1 MKPEGIFQFGKFR
14 VDALARTLRRED
26 EIVALNRR
34 AFDVLLYL
42 VQNPGKVLT
51 RKELLNN
58 VWADT
63 FVDEN
68 SLAQSISALRR
79 ALEEKPGDNNYIV
92 TLPGRGYQFIIPVQ
106 VLAPANFSLVKD
118 SATLAGHSP
127 TALIVQQ
134 HTIRTSVITEE
145 KASSAAE
152 AVPESPVADVPKLW
166 KMAVAVLSA
175 SLLIAGSLY
184 YRSHQGKRLTEK
196 DTVVLADF
204 ANTTGDAIFDD
215 TLKTALNISL
225 RQSPFLNVLPDGQVT
240 KTLKL
245 MMRPA
250 EAKITPDLA
259 RELCQRAGSKAYIAG
274 WIGSLGSEYVLG
286 LKAINCQSGDTLAEE
301 QVTAASKEQ
310 VLDALG
316 KAASNLRGE
325 LGESLATL
333 QKFDVPFYQATT
345 SSLEALQAFNFG
357 LKATNEKGSAAAI
370 PHFQRAIELDP
381 DFAMAYW
388 AIGLDYFGLDEFG
401 RARESLTKAF
411 QLREHVSEAEKM
423 EIAAAYYLD
432 VTGEL
437 EKAARTYEEEIEI
450 YPRRSIAYLHLALA
464 YGMLGEY
471 ENAAESTRQGVR
483 LMQDRSRIANDNLVN
498 DIVGLQR
505 FDEARQIIRDA
516 QARNMDDYQLHEVLY
531 ALGFFGADSAV
542 MTEQQQWFAARPQY
556 ENFGLALASDTEA
569 YRGHLDK
576 ARELTKRALDSATRV
591 EGKESGAIWQA
602 IAAQWEAAS
611 GNPAEARNS
620 AAETLRLAPANQ
632 GVESEAALAFA
643 MAGDTAR
650 TESLALDL
658 EKRFP
663 LDTQMQ
669 LLWLPTIRAQLAL
682 DRKNPAAALNSLQA
696 ASPIE
701 LGNIQFVNNISCLYH
716 VYVRGEAYLAGG
728 EGNAAAG
735 EFQKIL
741 DHSGIVWNCWTG
753 ALAHL
758 GVARAKA
765 LRSRT
770 SQGEDADAAR
780 VEALAAYKDFLTLW
794 KDADPGIPI
803 LKQAKTEYE
812 KLRGAQEV
820 VRR

>member
-1 MKPEGIFQFGKFR
+1 MKPEGIFQFGKFQL
-14 VDALARTLRRED
+14 DPSARTLRRAD
-26 EIVALNRR
+26 EIVTLNRR

-51 RKELLNN
+51 RKELLTN

-79 ALEEKPGDNNYIV
+79 ALEEKPSDNNYIT
-92 TLPGRGYQFIIPVQ
+92 TLPGRGYQFIVPVQ
-106 VLAPANFSLVKD
+106 VLAPASVALVKD
-118 SATLAGHSP
+118 AATLPSHGPSG
-127 TALIVQQ
+127 LIVQQ

-145 KASSAAE
+145 RASSGKVAGTE
-152 AVPESPVADVPKLW
+152 FPVAGVPKLW
-166 KMAVAVLSA
+166 KIMVAVLSVA
-175 SLLIAGSLY
+175 LLTAGGFY
-184 YRSHQGKRLTEK
+184 YRAYQSKRLTEK
-196 DTVVLADF
+196 DTVVLTDF

-225 RQSPFLNVLPDGQVT
+225 RQSPFLNVLPDGQVS

-245 MMRPA
+245 MTRPPD
-250 EAKITPDLA
+250 AKITPELA
-259 RELCQRAGSKAYIAG
+259 RELCKRAGSKAYVAG
-274 WIGSLGSEYVLG
+274 SIGSLGSEYVLG
-286 LKAINCQSGDTLAEE
+286 LKAVNCQSGDTLAEE

-316 KAASNLRGE
+316 KAASKLRGE

-357 LKATNEKGSAAAI
+357 VRATNEKGSAAAV

-388 AIGLDYFGLDEFG
+388 AIGLDYFGLNEFA
-401 RARESLTKAF
+401 RARGNLSKAF
-411 QLREHVSEAEKM
+411 QLREHVSESEKM

-432 VTGEL
+432 VTGEV

-464 YGMLGEY
+464 NGMQGKY
-471 ENAAESTRQGVR
+471 EKAADCTRQGVR
-483 LMQDRSRIANDNLVN
+483 LMPDPSRIANDNLVN
-498 DIVGLQR
+498 DVMGLQR
-505 FDEARQIIRDA
+505 FDEARQIIREA
-516 QARNMDDYQLHEVLY
+516 QAQNMDDSQLHEVLY
-531 ALGFFGADSAV
+531 ALAFLGADSAA

-556 ENFGLALASDTEA
+556 ENIGLALASDTEA
-569 YRGHLDK
+569 YSGHLDK
-576 ARELTKRALDSATRV
+576 ARELTKRALDSATRADAQ
-591 EGKESGAIWQA
+591 ESGAIWQA
-602 IAAQWEAAS
+602 ISAQWEAAY
-611 GNPAEARNS
+611 GNPEQARKS
-620 AAETLRLAPANQ
+620 AAETLKLAPANQ
-632 GVESEAALAFA
+632 GVESEAALALA

-650 TESLALDL
+650 AESLAQNLG
-658 EKRFP
+658 KRFP

-669 LLWLPTIRAQLAL
+669 SLWLPAIQAQLAL
-682 DRKNPAAALNSLQA
+682 DKGNPAQALNSLQA
-696 ASPIE
+696 ASAIE
-701 LGNIQFVNNISCLYH
+701 LGNIQFINNMSCLYH
-716 VYVRGEAYLAGG
+716 VYLRGEAYLASGQG
-728 EGNAAAG
+728 TAAAA

-758 GVARAKA
+758 EVARARA
-765 LRSRT
+765 LQSRT
-770 SQGEDADAAR
+770 SQGKDAEAAR
-780 VEALAAYKDFLTLW
+780 VQALAAYKDFLALW
-794 KDADPGIPI
+794 KDADAETPI
-803 LKQAKTEYE
+803 LKQAKAEYA
-812 KLRGAQEV
+812 KLQ
-820 VRR
+820 

>member
-1 MKPEGIFQFGKFR
+1 MKPEGIFQFGKFQ
-14 VDALARTLRRED
+14 VDTLARSLRRED

-68 SLAQSISALRR
+68 SLVQSISALRR

-106 VLAPANFSLVKD
+106 VLAPANLTIVKD

-134 HTIRTSVITEE
+134 HTIRTRVITEE
-145 KASSAAE
+145 KASSAA
-152 AVPESPVADVPKLW
+152 AGVPESPVADIPKLW

-184 YRSHQGKRLTEK
+184 YRSPQGKRLTEK

-240 KTLKL
+240 NTLKL

-274 WIGSLGSEYVLG
+274 LIGSLGNEYVLG

-316 KAASNLRGE
+316 KAASKLRVE

-388 AIGLDYFGLDEFG
+388 AIGLDYFGLDELG
-401 RARESLTKAF
+401 QARECLTKAF

-464 YGMLGEY
+464 YGMQGEY
-471 ENAAESTRQGVR
+471 EKAAESTRQGVR
-483 LMQDRSRIANDNLVN
+483 LMQDPSRIANDNLVN

-505 FDEARQIIRDA
+505 FDEARQVIRDA

-531 ALGFFGADSAV
+531 VLGFFGPDSAV
-542 MTEQQQWFAARPQY
+542 MTEQQLWFAARPQY
-556 ENFGLALASDTEA
+556 ENFGLALASDAEA

-611 GNPAEARNS
+611 GNPAEARHS
-620 AAETLRLAPANQ
+620 AAEALRLAPANQ

-728 EGNAAAG
+728 EGNAAAA

-780 VEALAAYKDFLTLW
+780 VQALAAYKDFLTLW
-794 KDADPGIPI
+794 KDADTAIPI
-803 LKQAKTEYE
+803 LKQAETEYE

>member
-1 MKPEGIFQFGKFR
+1 MKPEGIFKFGKFQ
-14 VDALARTLRRED
+14 VDALARTLRLED

-106 VLAPANFSLVKD
+106 VLAPANVTIVKD
-118 SATLAGHSP
+118 SATLGGHSP
-127 TALIVQQ
+127 SALIVQQ

-152 AVPESPVADVPKLW
+152 AVPESLVVDVPKLW

-175 SLLIAGSLY
+175 SLLITGSLY
-184 YRSHQGKRLTEK
+184 YRSHQVKPLTEK

-274 WIGSLGSEYVLG
+274 LIGSLGNEYVLG

-316 KAASNLRGE
+316 KAASKLRGE

-401 RARESLTKAF
+401 RARECLTKAF

-464 YGMLGEY
+464 YGMQGEY
-471 ENAAESTRQGVR
+471 EKAAESTRQGVR
-483 LMQDRSRIANDNLVN
+483 LMQDPSRIANDNLVN

-505 FDEARQIIRDA
+505 FDEARQVIRDA

-576 ARELTKRALDSATRV
+576 ARELSKRALDSATRV

-602 IAAQWEAAS
+602 IAAQWEAAFGS
-611 GNPAEARNS
+611 PAEARNS

-728 EGNAAAG
+728 EGNAAAA

-780 VEALAAYKDFLTLW
+780 VQALAAYKDFLTLW
-794 KDADPGIPI
+794 KDADPDIPI

>member
-1 MKPEGIFQFGKFR
+1 MKPEGLFQFGEFQL
-14 VDALARTLRRED
+14 DPLARTLRRED
-26 EIVALNRR
+26 EIVMLNRR

-51 RKELLNN
+51 RKELLDN

-79 ALEEKPGDNNYIV
+79 ALEERPGDNNYIV
-92 TLPGRGYQFIIPVQ
+92 TLPGRGYQFTVPVQ
-106 VLAPANFSLVKD
+106 VLAPVNAAIVKD
-118 SATLAGHSP
+118 AAPLASHSP
-127 TALIVQQ
+127 SSLIVQQ

-145 KASSAAE
+145 KTSSAAPQLRKI
-152 AVPESPVADVPKLW
+152 AVG
-166 KMAVAVLSA
+166 VLSV
-175 SLLIAGSLY
+175 SLLIAGGLY
-184 YRSHQGKRLTEK
+184 YRFSRGKHLTEK

-204 ANTTGDAIFDD
+204 VNTTGDPIFDD
-215 TLKTALNISL
+215 TLKTALNIAL

-240 KTLKL
+240 KTLQL

-250 EAKITPDLA
+250 DAKITPELA
-259 RELCQRAGSKAYIAG
+259 RKLCLRAGSKAYVAG
-274 WIGSLGSEYVLG
+274 SIGTLGSEYVLG
-286 LKAINCQSGDTLAEE
+286 LRAVSCHSGDTLAEE
-301 QVTAASKEQ
+301 QVTAASKEK

-316 KAASNLRGE
+316 TAASKLRGE

-357 LKATNEKGSAAAI
+357 VKATNEKGSAAAI

-388 AIGLDYFGLDEFG
+388 AIGLDYFGVNEFG
-401 RARESLTKAF
+401 RARQYLTRAF

-437 EKAARTYEEEIEI
+437 EKASRTYEEEIEI

-464 YGMLGEY
+464 YGMQGEY
-471 ENAAESTRQGVR
+471 EKAVQSTRQGLR
-483 LMQDRSRIANDNLVN
+483 LTLDPSRIANDNLIN
-498 DIVGLQR
+498 DIVGLER
-505 FDEARQIIRDA
+505 FDEARQIVRDA
-516 QARNMDDYQLHEVLY
+516 QAQNMDDYQLHEVLY
-531 ALGFFGADSAV
+531 TLAFFGANSAV

-556 ENFGLALASDTEA
+556 ENFGLALAADTAA
-569 YRGHLDK
+569 YSGHLDK
-576 ARELTKRALDSATRV
+576 ARGLSKRALDSATRV
-591 EGKESGAIWQA
+591 GGTESGAIWQA
-602 IAAQWEAAS
+602 IAAQWEAAY
-611 GNPAEARNS
+611 GNPEKASQS
-620 AAETLRLAPANQ
+620 AAEALKLAPANQ
-632 GVESEAALAFA
+632 GAESEAALALA

-650 TESLALDL
+650 SESLARDLD
-658 EKRFP
+658 ERFP

-669 LLWLPTIRAQLAL
+669 SLWLPTIRAQLAL
-682 DRKNPAAALNSLQA
+682 DRKNPAAALSSLEA
-696 ASPIE
+696 AAPIE

-728 EGNAAAG
+728 EGNAAAA
-735 EFQKIL
+735 EFQKII

-758 GVARAKA
+758 GVGRSKA
-765 LRSRT
+765 LQSRT
-770 SQGEDADAAR
+770 SQGEDADLAR
-780 VEALAAYKDFLTLW
+780 VQAVAAYKDFLTLW
-794 KDADPGIPI
+794 KDADPDIPI

-812 KLRGAQEV
+812 KLH
-820 VRR
+820 